1 MLNTIKFFQLLKRGG
16 LTMELI
22 VSVFLLP
29 ILLDIKSVDLKSLSD
44 PHPAVFSFRWSSLHI
59 TNS

>member
-1 MLNTIKFFQLLKRGG
+1 
-16 LTMELI
+16 MELI